1 MYIALPAQRVRR
13 TTRQRASQRGRDTVG
28 QRGRDTVGQ
37 RGRGTVGQRGRD
49 TVGQRGRHAS
59 IHIGEMAPSGLPGY
73 SGSLVRFPI
82 AGGSVL
88 PNEVLKSS
96 LGTKL

>member
-13 TTRQRASQRGRDTVG
+13 TTRQRAS